1 MKTLLFLLALSP
13 ILLIAK
19 TVKPKVMHAID
30 RDNNRQHDRYYSRSS
45 NHRDT
50 QDEVLSSSVEATGE
64 ISVTITLQI
73 STEALSE
80 VTSEGG
86 HHSNARL
93 SYLDNN
99 RIQITEDIAKG
110 EGEYLETL
118 LSMMNL
124 HQDKESLK
132 RIQDNFDELI
142 YLRHND
148 FLDKL
153 ESLA

>member
-1 MKTLLFLLALSP
+1 MKTLLFLLALTP
-13 ILLIAK
+13 LLLVAK
-19 TVKPKVMHAID
+19 TVKPKVMHAQD
-30 RDNNRQHDRYYSRSS
+30 REYQEHYSHSS
-45 NHRDT
+45 NHRNIE
-50 QDEVLSSSVEATGE
+50 DEILSSSVEATGQ
-64 ISVTITLQI
+64 ITVTISLQI

-86 HHSNARL
+86 GGHSTAHL

-118 LSMMNL
+118 LNMMNL

-132 RIQDNFDELI
+132 KIQNSFEELI
-142 YLRHND
+142 YLSHND

-153 ESLA
+153 ESLV

>member
-1 MKTLLFLLALSP
+1 MKTILFLLAISP
-13 ILLIAK
+13 ILLVAK
-19 TVKPKVMHAID
+19 TIQPKVMHAQD
-30 RDNNRQHDRYYSRSS
+30 RDYHTHYSHSS
-45 NHRDT
+45 THRDT
-50 QDEVLSSSVEATGE
+50 KDEILSSSADATAQ

-80 VTSEGG
+80 VTSEGGG

-118 LSMMNL
+118 LSMMHL
-124 HQDKESLK
+124 RQDKKSLK
-132 RIQDNFDELI
+132 KIQKSFDELI
-142 YLRHND
+142 YLSHND

-153 ESLA
+153 ESLV

>member
-13 ILLIAK
+13 LLVLAK
-19 TVKPKVMHAID
+19 TVKPKVMHGQD
-30 RDNNRQHDRYYSRSS
+30 KDYHEHYSHSS

-50 QDEVLSSSVEATGE
+50 QDDILSSSVEATGQISVE
-64 ISVTITLQI
+64 ISFQI

-80 VTSEGG
+80 LTSEGG
-86 HHSNARL
+86 HGTARL

-110 EGEYLETL
+110 EGEHLETL

-124 HQDKESLK
+124 PKDGKTLK
-132 RIQDNFDELI
+132 KIQNNFDDLI
-142 YLRHND
+142 YLSHND

-153 ESLA
+153 ENIVIS

>member
-1 MKTLLFLLALSP
+1 MKTLLFLLALTP
-13 ILLIAK
+13 LLLVAK
-19 TVKPKVMHAID
+19 TVKPKVMHAQD
-30 RDNNRQHDRYYSRSS
+30 REYHRHYSHSS

-50 QDEVLSSSVEATGE
+50 KEEILSSSADATAQ
-64 ISVTITLQI
+64 ISVTISLQI
-73 STEALSE
+73 STDVLCE

-86 HHSNARL
+86 SGHSTVRL

-99 RIQITEDIAKG
+99 RIQITEDMAKG

-124 HQDKESLK
+124 PQDTQSLQT
-132 RIQDNFDELI
+132 IQKHFEAFI
-142 YLRHND
+142 YLNPND

-153 ESLA
+153 ESLV

>member
-1 MKTLLFLLALSP
+1 MKTILFLLALTP
-13 ILLIAK
+13 ILLVAK
-19 TVKPKVMHAID
+19 TIKPKVMHAQD
-30 RDNNRQHDRYYSRSS
+30 RDYHAHYSHSS

-50 QDEVLSSSVEATGE
+50 EDEILSSSADATAQ

-80 VTSEGG
+80 ATSEGGG

-118 LSMMNL
+118 LSMMHL
-124 HQDKESLK
+124 RQDKKSLK
-132 RIQDNFDELI
+132 KIQKSFDELI
-142 YLRHND
+142 YLSHKD

-153 ESLA
+153 ESLV

>member
-1 MKTLLFLLALSP
+1 MKTLLFLLVLTP
-13 ILLIAK
+13 LLLVAK
-19 TVKPKVMHAID
+19 TVKPKVMHA
-30 RDNNRQHDRYYSRSS
+30 HDREYQNHYSHSS

-50 QDEVLSSSVEATGE
+50 EDEILSSSADATAQ
-64 ISVTITLQI
+64 ITVTISLQI

-80 VTSEGG
+80 LTSEGG
-86 HHSNARL
+86 GHQGTARL

-118 LSMMNL
+118 LSMMHLN
-124 HQDKESLK
+124 QDKKSLK
-132 RIQDNFDELI
+132 KIQNNFDELI
-142 YLRHND
+142 YLNPND

-153 ESLA
+153 ESLV

>member
-1 MKTLLFLLALSP
+1 MKTLLCLLTLTPLFLLAQ
-13 ILLIAK
+13 
-19 TVKPKVMHAID
+19 TVKPKIMHAQES
-30 RDNNRQHDRYYSRSS
+30 NYQEHYSHSS
-45 NHRDT
+45 NHRDRK
-50 QDEVLSSSVEATGE
+50 ESILSSSADATAQ
-64 ISVTITLQI
+64 ISVTISLQV

-80 VTSEGG
+80 VTSEGN
-86 HHSNARL
+86 HHSTARL

-118 LSMMNL
+118 LSMMHLNP
-124 HQDKESLK
+124 DKKSLNK
-132 RIQDNFDELI
+132 IQNNFDTFI
-142 YLRHND
+142 YLSHND

>member
-1 MKTLLFLLALSP
+1 MKTLLFLLALTP
-13 ILLIAK
+13 LLLVAK
-19 TVKPKVMHAID
+19 TVKPKVMHAQD
-30 RDNNRQHDRYYSRSS
+30 RDYHRHYSHSS

-50 QDEVLSSSVEATGE
+50 EDEILSSSAEATGQ
-64 ISVTITLQI
+64 ITVTISLQI

-80 VTSEGG
+80 ATSEGG
-86 HHSNARL
+86 HSTARL

-118 LSMMNL
+118 LSMMHL
-124 HQDKESLK
+124 HQDKKSLK
-132 RIQDNFDELI
+132 KIQNNFDELI
-142 YLRHND
+142 YLSHND

-153 ESLA
+153 ESLV

>member
-1 MKTLLFLLALSP
+1 MKTLLFLLALTP
-13 ILLIAK
+13 LLLLAK
-19 TVKPKVMHAID
+19 TINPKIMHAKD
-30 RDNNRQHDRYYSRSS
+30 RDYHEHYSHSS

-50 QDEVLSSSVEATGE
+50 EDEILSSSADATAQ
-64 ISVTITLQI
+64 ISVTISLQI

-80 VTSEGG
+80 ATSEGG
-86 HHSNARL
+86 HHSTVRL

-118 LSMMNL
+118 LSMMHL
-124 HQDKESLK
+124 RRDKKSLK
-132 RIQDNFDELI
+132 KIQNNFDELI
-142 YLRHND
+142 YLSHND

-153 ESLA
+153 ESLV

>member
-1 MKTLLFLLALSP
+1 MKTILFLLALTP
-13 ILLIAK
+13 LLLLAK
-19 TVKPKVMHAID
+19 TINPKIMHAKD
-30 RDNNRQHDRYYSRSS
+30 RNHHEHYSHSS

-50 QDEVLSSSVEATGE
+50 EDEILSSTADATAQ
-64 ISVTITLQI
+64 ITVTISLQI

-80 VTSEGG
+80 ATSEGG
-86 HHSNARL
+86 HHSTVRL

-118 LSMMNL
+118 LSMMHL
-124 HQDKESLK
+124 SQDKKSLK
-132 RIQDNFDELI
+132 KIQNNFDELI
-142 YLRHND
+142 YLSHND

-153 ESLA
+153 ESLV